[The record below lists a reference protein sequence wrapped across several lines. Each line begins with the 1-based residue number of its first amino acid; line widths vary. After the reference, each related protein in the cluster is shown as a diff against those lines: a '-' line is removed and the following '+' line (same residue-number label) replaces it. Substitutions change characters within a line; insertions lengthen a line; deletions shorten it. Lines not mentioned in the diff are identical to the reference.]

1 MDWSRSPLRGVTGS
15 GQPRRFWFPF
25 SPPSTYEKLREGMLE
40 SYAPEN
46 TAEQSIVEELANAY
60 WRLLRLHRVENQYW
74 DQLGGCYNRGDA
86 GIAEALLQAP
96 DKQTRNYFRYYA
108 QVERSYYKALAAAD
122 QIKRER
128 RDRKPLKTMVATAQN
143 GFVSQNADETETTV
157 AQAPPSGLPS
167 RDGEGA
173 GFT

>member
-1 MDWSRSPLRGVTGS
+1 
-15 GQPRRFWFPF
+15 
-25 SPPSTYEKLREGMLE
+25 MLE

-128 RDRKPLKTMVATAQN
+128 RDRKPLKTMVAATQN
-143 GFVSQNADETETTV
+143 GFVSQDSEVTGTAV
-157 AQAPPSGLPS
+157 AQAPETAQVGHVSQECAEPLNDTNPGTPIP
-167 RDGEGA
+167 RA
-173 GFT
+173 A